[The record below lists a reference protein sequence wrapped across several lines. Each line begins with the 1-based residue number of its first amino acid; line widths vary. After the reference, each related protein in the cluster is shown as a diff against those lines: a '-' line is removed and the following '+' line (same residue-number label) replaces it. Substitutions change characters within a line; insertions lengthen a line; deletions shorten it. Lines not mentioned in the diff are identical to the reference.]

1 MKTDKEKTEYRALKT
16 QTLFDDVDKIVQ
28 HLQIRIGT
36 IPDHQE
42 DRLLIIESQL
52 TLAKAVQILRPST
65 LTPTECSLELGLER
79 QLETLTEELIED
91 TLSHQECDL
100 IQYMRT
106 EGLSAGKLTTY
117 LTSWVLDLSP
127 QVSVQCLREET

>member
-1 MKTDKEKTEYRALKT
+1 MKTDNEKTEYRASKT
-16 QTLFDDVDKIVQ
+16 QTLFDDVDRVVQ

-52 TLAKAVQILRPST
+52 TLAKAVQTLRPSYPT
-65 LTPTECSLELGLER
+65 TKEQPKTPRIDMLGG
-79 QLETLTEELIED
+79 TA
-91 TLSHQECDL
+91 QEWEL

-106 EGLSAGKLTTY
+106 QGLSANKLTTY
-117 LTSWVLDLSP
+117 LETWEENLYHPDIDD
-127 QVSVQCLREET
+127 CLRDNPTTKEK